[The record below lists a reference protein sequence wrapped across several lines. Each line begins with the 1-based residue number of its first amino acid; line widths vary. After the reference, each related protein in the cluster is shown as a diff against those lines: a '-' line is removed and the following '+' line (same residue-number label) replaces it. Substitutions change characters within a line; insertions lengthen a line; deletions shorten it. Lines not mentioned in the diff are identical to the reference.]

1 MTTTYKDAGV
11 DIDAGME
18 VVNRIK
24 KMIPKVGG
32 FGGMFEYEGMIFV
45 QSIDG
50 VGTKMKLA
58 AQFDRWET
66 MGRDIV
72 SHSCLDIMC
81 QGATPKT
88 FMDYIAGAKIDPVIV
103 EKLVTGI
110 VQECKENDISLVG
123 GETAEMPGVY
133 MEGEYDLAGAI
144 MGIMKKDE
152 EITGKDIK
160 AGDKVYGLASLGLHT
175 NGYSLARKVL
185 EKEIADSNMEIVDQ
199 LLQPHKN
206 YLKEVK
212 ELIKKYSIKGI
223 AHITG
228 GGFLDNIPRIL
239 PEGVDVEIKKGTWPI
254 LPIFKTIQEK
264 GDVPEMDMYR
274 TFNMGIGLVL
284 ISDQE
289 LPLEYEIGKV
299 VEGKKEVKLV

>member
-1 MTTTYKDAGV
+1 MTITYKDAGV

-18 VVNRIK
+18 VVKRIK

-32 FGGMFEYEGMIFV
+32 FGGTFEYEGMIFV

-58 AQFDRWET
+58 AQFDHWET

-88 FMDYIAGAKIDPVIV
+88 FMDYIAGAKIDPEVI
-103 EKLVTGI
+103 EKIVTGI
-110 VQECKENDISLVG
+110 VKECQENDISLVG

-133 MEGEYDLAGAI
+133 AEGEYDLAGAI
-144 MGIMKKDE
+144 MGVMKKE
-152 EITGKDIK
+152 EKITGENIK

-185 EKEIADSNMEIVDQ
+185 EKEINAKNMEIVDQ

-212 ELIKKYSIKGI
+212 ELIKKYNIKGI

-239 PEGVDVEIKKGTWPI
+239 PEGVGVEIRKGKWPI
-254 LPIFKTIQEK
+254 LPIFKIIQAK

-274 TFNMGIGLVL
+274 TFNMGIGLIL
-284 ISDQE
+284 ISDD
-289 LPLEYEIGKV
+289 EIPIYKV
-299 VEGKKEVKLV
+299 GEVIKGNKQVKLV

>member
-1 MTTTYKDAGV
+1 MSITYKDAGV
-11 DIDAGME
+11 DIDAGRE
-18 VVNRIK
+18 VVQRIK
-24 KMIPKVGG
+24 KMIPNVGG
-32 FGGMFEYEGMIFV
+32 FGGMFEYRDMVFV

-58 AQFDRWET
+58 SQFNRWET

-88 FMDYIAGAKIDPVIV
+88 FMDYIAGAKIDPEVV
-103 EKLVTGI
+103 EKIVTGI
-110 VQECKENDISLVG
+110 VKECQENDISLVG

-133 MEGEYDLAGAI
+133 AEGEYDLAGAI
-144 MGIMKKDE
+144 MGVMKKEE
-152 EITGKDIK
+152 EITGEDIQV
-160 AGDKVYGLASLGLHT
+160 GDKVYGLASLGLHT

-185 EKEIADSNMEIVDQ
+185 EKEIINANMEIVDQ

-212 ELIKKYSIKGI
+212 ELIQKYNIKGI

-239 PEGVDVEIKKGTWPI
+239 PEKVAVEIKKEAWPI
-254 LPIFKTIQEK
+254 LPIFKTIQTK

-284 ISDQE
+284 ISDDE
-289 LPLEYEIGKV
+289 IPVYKIGKV
-299 VEGKKEVKLV
+299 IEGDKQVKLV

>member
-1 MTTTYKDAGV
+1 MTITYKDAGV
-11 DIDAGME
+11 DIDAGLE
-18 VVNRIK
+18 VVRRIK

-32 FGGMFEYEGMIFV
+32 FGGMFEYEDTIFV

-72 SHSCLDIMC
+72 SHSCSDIMC

-88 FMDYIAGAKIDPVIV
+88 FMDYIAGAKIDPKVV
-103 EKLVTGI
+103 EKIVTGI
-110 VQECKENDISLVG
+110 VKECQENDIALVG

-133 MEGEYDLAGAI
+133 KEGEYDLAGAI

-152 EITGKDIK
+152 EITGENIK
-160 AGDKVYGLASLGLHT
+160 VGDKVYGLASIGLHT

-185 EKEIADSNMEIVDQ
+185 ETEIANSNMEIVDQ

-212 ELIKKYSIKGI
+212 ELIKKYNIKGI

-239 PEGVDVEIKKGTWPI
+239 PAGVDVEIKKGTWPI
-254 LPIFKTIQEK
+254 LPIFKIIQK
-264 GDVPEMDMYR
+264 KVNVPEMDMYR

-284 ISDQE
+284 ISDDK
-289 LPLEYEIGKV
+289 LPVYEMGRVI
-299 VEGKKEVKLV
+299 EGKKAVKIV

>member
-1 MTTTYKDAGV
+1 MSITYKDAGV
-11 DIDAGME
+11 DIDAGQE
-18 VVNRIK
+18 VVRRIK

-32 FGGMFEYEGMIFV
+32 FGGMFEYQDMVFV

-88 FMDYIAGAKIDPVIV
+88 FMDYIAGAQINPEVV
-103 EKLVTGI
+103 EKIVTGI
-110 VQECKENDISLVG
+110 VKECQENDIALVG

-133 MEGEYDLAGAI
+133 TEGEYDLAGAI

-152 EITGKDIK
+152 EITGKSIK
-160 AGDKVYGLASLGLHT
+160 AGDKVYGLASVGLHT
-175 NGYSLARKVL
+175 NGYSLARKAL
-185 EKEIADSNMEIVDQ
+185 EVEIADSNMEIVDQ
-199 LLQPHKN
+199 LLQPHQN

-212 ELIKKYSIKGI
+212 ELIKKYNIKGI

-239 PEGVDVEIKKGTWPI
+239 PEGVSVEIKKGTWPV
-254 LPIFKTIQEK
+254 LSIFKIIQEK
-264 GDVPEMDMYR
+264 ADVPEMDMYR

-284 ISDQE
+284 ISDEE
-289 LPLEYEIGKV
+289 LPIYKIGEV
-299 VEGKKEVKLV
+299 VEGDKKVKLI

>member
-1 MTTTYKDAGV
+1 
-11 DIDAGME
+11 ME
-18 VVNRIK
+18 VVKRIK

-88 FMDYIAGAKIDPVIV
+88 FMDYIAGAKIDPEVI
-103 EKLVTGI
+103 EKIVTGI
-110 VQECKENDISLVG
+110 VKECQENDISLVG

-133 MEGEYDLAGAI
+133 AEGEYDLAGAI
-144 MGIMKKDE
+144 MGVMKKEE
-152 EITGKDIK
+152 EITGENIK
-160 AGDKVYGLASLGLHT
+160 AGDKVYGLSSIGLHT
-175 NGYSLARKVL
+175 NGYSLARKAL
-185 EKEIADSNMEIVDQ
+185 KTEIAEGNMEIVDQ

-212 ELIKKYSIKGI
+212 ELIKKYNIKGI

-239 PEGVDVEIKKGTWPI
+239 PEGVGVEIRKGKWPI

-264 GDVPEMDMYR
+264 ADVPEMDMYR

-284 ISDQE
+284 ISDDE
-289 LPLEYEIGKV
+289 LPIYKIGEV
-299 VEGKKEVKLV
+299 VEGDKKVKLI

>member
-11 DIDAGME
+11 DIDAGAE
-18 VVNRIK
+18 VVKRIK

-58 AQFDRWET
+58 SQFDRWET

-88 FMDYIAGAKIDPVIV
+88 FMDYIAGAKIDPAVI
-103 EKLVTGI
+103 EKIVTGI
-110 VQECKENDISLVG
+110 VNECQENDISLVG

-133 MEGEYDLAGAI
+133 AEGEYDLAGAI
-144 MGIMKKDE
+144 MGVMKKDE
-152 EITGKDIK
+152 EITGEDIK
-160 AGDKVYGLASLGLHT
+160 AGDKVYGLASIGLHT

-185 EKEIADSNMEIVDQ
+185 ETEIADSNMEIVDQ
-199 LLQPHKN
+199 LLQPHQN

-212 ELIKKYSIKGI
+212 ELIKKYDIKGI

-239 PEGVDVEIKKGTWPI
+239 PEGVGVEIKKGEWPI

-284 ISDQE
+284 ISEDE
-289 LPLEYEIGKV
+289 LPIYKIGEV
-299 VEGKKEVKLV
+299 VEGDKQVKLI

>member
-1 MTTTYKDAGV
+1 MTITYKDAGV

-18 VVNRIK
+18 VVKRIK

-58 AQFDRWET
+58 AQFDHWET

-88 FMDYIAGAKIDPVIV
+88 FMDYIAGAKIDPEVI
-103 EKLVTGI
+103 EKIVTGI
-110 VQECKENDISLVG
+110 VKECQENDISLVG

-133 MEGEYDLAGAI
+133 AEGEYDLAGAI
-144 MGIMKKDE
+144 MGVMKKE
-152 EITGKDIK
+152 EKITGENIK

-185 EKEIADSNMEIVDQ
+185 EKEINAKNMEIVDQ

-212 ELIKKYSIKGI
+212 ELIKKYNIKGI

-228 GGFLDNIPRIL
+228 GGFLNNIPRIL
-239 PEGVDVEIKKGTWPI
+239 PEGVDVEIKKGKWPI
-254 LPIFKTIQEK
+254 LPIFKIIQAK

-274 TFNMGIGLVL
+274 TFNMGIGLIL
-284 ISDQE
+284 ISDD
-289 LPLEYEIGKV
+289 EIPIYKV
-299 VEGKKEVKLV
+299 GEVIKGNKQVKLV